1 MSVIIDNGSIKLYDV
16 QFWYGSQ
23 TYLLGV
29 IIATLGD
36 YYNYSLRV
44 NNRSLLIT
52 MLSYDIQQASTQSS
66 NISSTSFKFK
76 TNGYWLETGSKYQF
90 LNIIC
95 DISVSTFGYSCVINC
110 WRSNK
115 HCRHV
120 KLYM

>member
-1 MSVIIDNGSIKLYDV
+1 MSVIINDGSIKLYDV

-52 MLSYDIQQASTQSS
+52 MLAYDIQPASTLSS
-66 NISSTSFKFK
+66 NITSTSFIFK

-90 LNIIC
+90 LNIIFPII
-95 DISVSTFGYSCVINC
+95 DATSFFIQFLI
-110 WRSNK
+110 
-115 HCRHV
+115 
-120 KLYM
+120 LMF